1 MYFTRGIN
9 SPMRLFRNLLWID
22 CTAGA
27 VVGVVVL
34 TFASWLSALEGLPR
48 GVLVFTGGCNLLYAS
63 YSFSLARRPVRPMP
77 LIKLLV
83 AANLAWMP
91 VCLGLAWYFR
101 DQATALG
108 FMHLVGE
115 AVFVGGLALL
125 EWKNRHLLTTAPPKR
140 SLSTR

>member
-1 MYFTRGIN
+1 
-9 SPMRLFRNLLWID
+9 MRFVQRLLWVD

-27 VVGVVVL
+27 FVGVVVL
-34 TFASWLSALEGLPR
+34 AFASGLSALEGLPR

-63 YSFSLARRPVRPMP
+63 YSFSLARRPVRPMSF
-77 LIKLLV
+77 IMLLV
-83 AANLAWMP
+83 AANLAWVP
-91 VCLGLAWYFR
+91 VCLGLAWYLR

-125 EWKNRHLLTTAPPKR
+125 EWKNRHLLLTAPPKR